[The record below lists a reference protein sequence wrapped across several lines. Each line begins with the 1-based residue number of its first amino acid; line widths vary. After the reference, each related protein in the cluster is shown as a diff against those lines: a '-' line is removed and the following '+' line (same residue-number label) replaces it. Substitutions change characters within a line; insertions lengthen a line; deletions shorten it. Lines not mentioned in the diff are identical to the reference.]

1 MGGPGILATVAKY
14 QSLHKVDLPAVRIL
28 VDVGAYHLELRA
40 AAYHES
46 DSYNSAEYIKNRL
59 QSKFKGHD
67 VEYFF
72 DSDGNMEK
80 YQTSMKRRQRSLDLD
95 KAETMV
101 KEMEAL
107 AQEGRCTKSVYQECT
122 RIFESATPVS
132 FDLKLA
138 IADALRA
145 QGETV
150 HFGAGEADLAFL
162 EYQVNDLLTMSG
174 LSRAQFTAL
183 GSVSNTDYTS
193 NLPGL
198 GISKNTRIIKSI
210 SNGTDSVMTI
220 LSRYDQNNEVRAAR
234 LVYEST
240 APPLKE
246 VNFAASRRIYI
257 QGEETPLSQ
266 RQRDL
271 KRLTE
276 YQMMVRVNELKNRML
291 AAGKNQRRDSKE
303 FNRSKAPPSASPV
316 SSTTQ
321 RNPCNTITTRVADCK
336 KEYMDRGFGSMTSK
350 RYGIQ
355 VRMIKDP
362 LDSDEGAVVPEGLE
376 FKPFR
381 AYPSTD
387 RIESKSPAPWTP
399 HTSKPDP
406 LSKANVVKS
415 FTGFH
420 QLITLSVGQLGT
432 NDRHAV
438 QPQKLL
444 TAISIEDKRRMAEN
458 AQTATIETARRI
470 VRVSNELMR
479 HEKNAETNTEANNS
493 GCNEVSLEEDG
504 QRASGDE
511 DNCYEEGD
519 NEESAQHLGDS
530 GENDLNGQTG
540 TKGDHHR
547 FFETLLGYLRNPY
560 KQTGSTSRQ

>member
-150 HFGAGEADLAFL
+150 HFGAGEADLAVRRRADHLQTQEIEFAVVGNDGDYVIHPSIPTLLRPWGKKFL

-210 SNGTDSVMTI
+210 SNG
-220 LSRYDQNNEVRAAR
+220 
-234 LVYEST
+234 
-240 APPLKE
+240 K
-246 VNFAASRRIYI
+246 
-257 QGEETPLSQ
+257 
-266 RQRDL
+266 
-271 KRLTE
+271 
-276 YQMMVRVNELKNRML
+276 L
-291 AAGKNQRRDSKE
+291 ATLCLRER
-303 FNRSKAPPSASPV
+303 
-316 SSTTQ
+316 
-321 RNPCNTITTRVADCK
+321 CLL
-336 KEYMDRGFGSMTSK
+336 
-350 RYGIQ
+350 